1 MDSFEIAE
9 EHKPD
14 QPLADG
20 LPSYQNVLYDNID
33 AEKWYYMS
41 YDQVDYIVQVIGKDD
56 HILLMDW
63 HMSRPRDD
71 PQAQWQGIFAPQTAE
86 KDMVINGLIKFYN
99 YVGQEQNNN
108 VVMNGGGLVEDINSR
123 LDDRSYILPAGTV
136 ARRMVPMMRITPP
149 FFPRKSLRQGRKG
162 RKSRKAKKQKRS
174 TRRLTK
180 QDRR

>member
-20 LPSYQNVLYDNID
+20 LPSYQTVLYDNID

-41 YDQVDYIVQVIGKDD
+41 YDQVDYIVQVIEKDD
-56 HILLMDW
+56 YIVLMDW

-71 PQAQWQGIFAPQTAE
+71 IQAQWQGIFAPQTAE
-86 KDMVINGLIKFYN
+86 KEMVINGLIKFYN

-108 VVMNGGGLVEDINSR
+108 VMMNGGGLVEDINSR

-136 ARRMVPMMRITPP
+136 AHRAPVAMRMTPP
-149 FFPRKSLRQGRKG
+149 FFMRKTLRRGRKV
-162 RKSRKAKKQKRS
+162 RKSRKANKKQKRS
-174 TRRLTK
+174 TRRH
-180 QDRR
+180 R

>member
-41 YDQVDYIVQVIGKDD
+41 YDQVDYIVQVIEKDD

-63 HMSRPRDD
+63 YMSRPRDD

-136 ARRMVPMMRITPP
+136 ARRAPVAMRMTPP
-149 FFPRKSLRQGRKG
+149 FFPRKSLRQGRKN
-162 RKSRKAKKQKRS
+162 RRRSTRRAKKQKRV
-174 TRRLTK
+174 TRH
-180 QDRR
+180 RR

>member
-1 MDSFEIAE
+1 MDSFEIAK

-71 PQAQWQGIFAPQTAE
+71 PQAQWQDIFAPQTAE
-86 KDMVINGLIKFYN
+86 KDMVVNGRVKFYN
-99 YVGQEQNNN
+99 YIGQEQNNN
-108 VVMNGGGLVEDINSR
+108 VAMNGGGLVEDINSR

-136 ARRMVPMMRITPP
+136 AHRIAPVSFRTTPP
-149 FFPRKSLRQGRKG
+149 FFMRKTLRRGRKV
-162 RKSRKAKKQKRS
+162 RKSRKANKKRS
-174 TRRLTK
+174 TRR
-180 QDRR
+180 RRI